1 MNLPRL
7 GNDRPDDK
15 RAERNAVTELGRQ
28 QRNAKAK
35 TQHGNQEHFIA
46 LEFAHIT
53 DQTRHRDQTDHQH
66 HDQENTQLA
75 EGHADR
81 THAQRAGHGDAGQ
94 QRYHGDAQNVLDDQN
109 SENQLSKLFFG
120 AAHFGQH
127 FDDHRGGRHGK
138 HGAEEETV
146 RVVPSGE
153 SAEFISDPTHDQNF
167 QERGDDGRAA
177 DFL

>member
-1 MNLPRL
+1 MRHAHAHAQRGSPVVAAEERPARAGDHFAQNDRSGDGDDWPPMGHQHSRIDQQTNRGEEHRAEHVAHRLNQGFDPMNLPRL

-66 HDQENTQLA
+66 HDQENTQLVSP
-75 EGHADR
+75 G
-81 THAQRAGHGDAGQ
+81 
-94 QRYHGDAQNVLDDQN
+94 
-109 SENQLSKLFFG
+109 S
-120 AAHFGQH
+120 
-127 FDDHRGGRHGK
+127 
-138 HGAEEETV
+138 
-146 RVVPSGE
+146 
-153 SAEFISDPTHDQNF
+153 
-167 QERGDDGRAA
+167 
-177 DFL
+177 